1 MKKLTEVLR
10 VSGYSALAALSM
22 GLTSLDENTQAQT
35 FGKGRLEMNMPDP
48 KPGAQAKIDTKLIKN
63 YSTIQQRLQRK
74 NKQMPIRVIVRLSK
88 SSVDGSPSRKN
99 IAPASFE
106 GLSAS
111 KLSSAQASLISRANS
126 LGLSG
131 AQKISSLPL
140 ISLSVDSQGLQKIV
154 QNGEV
159 AEIYEDVLVPPNLNV
174 STPLVG
180 ATTLWNRGARG
191 QGQTI
196 AVLDTGVQSNHP
208 FLRGRVI
215 EEACYSSRFGSNVRS
230 VCPGGR
236 SSSTARG
243 SARPP
248 AIRGFDHGTHVAGI
262 AAGRGNNFSGVAPSA
277 RIFAVQVFSRF
288 TDSPGNTWC
297 RNSGQQSPCPAAYT
311 SDIIKGLV
319 RVRDRAQSLNI
330 ASVNM
335 SLGGGRNTS
344 TCNNDPRRPV
354 ITQLRRAGIAT
365 VVSSGNN
372 GFRNAIGAPACISEA
387 IAVGATDD
395 NDRVT
400 GFSNISREVKLLAP
414 GQNINSSVTG
424 GGFANKNGTSM
435 AAPHVAGAFALYRS
449 LDPSKSVSQMMKL
462 FRDAG
467 TPVRVAGLTIPR
479 LNLDAVLNGVGDRR
493 TQRLVAIKE
502 YRIKDDEFLV
512 SNEYKNYRTQHEIQV
527 RRGNDSA
534 FKSYAKKNS
543 PRHCA
548 GAEVRIEDWDRVE
561 VDNNGVAK
569 IWVSMELYE
578 GTSCNSNDL
587 DGRKIGVRSN
597 GTTVGAPFLVVRPG
611 ETKSKTLRV
620 NNTDE
625 GGDYGRIK
633 YTFTNN
639 R

>member
-1 MKKLTEVLR
+1 MKKFTELLR
-10 VSGYSALAALSM
+10 ISGYSALAALSM
-22 GLTSLDENTQAQT
+22 GVTSLGENTQAQT
-35 FGKGRLEMNMPDP
+35 FSKGRPEINMPDL

-63 YSTIQQRLQRK
+63 YSKIQQKLQRK

-88 SSVDGSPSRKN
+88 SSVDGLPSRKN

-111 KLSSAQASLISRANS
+111 KLISAQASLISRANS

-131 AQKISSLPL
+131 AQKITSLPL

-154 QNGEV
+154 QNGAV

-208 FLRGRVI
+208 FLRGRVN
-215 EEACYSSRFGSNVRS
+215 EEACYSSTFGSNVRS

-297 RNSGQQSPCPAAYT
+297 RNNGLQSPCPAAYT

-319 RVRDRAQSLNI
+319 RVRDRAQSLNV

-344 TCNNDPRRPV
+344 TCNNDPQRPV

-400 GFSNISREVKLLAP
+400 GFSNISREVELLAP
-414 GQNINSSVTG
+414 GQSINSSVTG

-462 FRDAG
+462 IRNAG

-479 LNLDAVLNGVGDRR
+479 LNLAAVLNGVGDRR

-502 YRIKDDEFLV
+502 YRIKDDEVF
-512 SNEYKNYRTQHEIQV
+512 SNEYKNYRTQREIQV
-527 RRGNDSA
+527 RRSNDSA
-534 FKSYAKKNS
+534 FKSFAKKNR

-548 GAEVRIEDWDRVE
+548 GGEVRIEDWDRVE
-561 VDNNGVAK
+561 VDNNGVVK

-587 DGRKIGVRSN
+587 DGRSIGVRSN

-611 ETKSKTLRV
+611 VTKSKTLRV
-620 NNTDE
+620 NNTNE